1 MQGIT
6 MCRCNGV
13 QDRLKSNTALGN
25 NVSSECL
32 LILTNDK
39 NMRMNTANGKSRIAN
54 REQSWMFILGILM
67 SMA

>member
-1 MQGIT
+1 

-39 NMRMNTANGKSRIAN
+39 NMRMNTVNGKSRIAN
-54 REQSWMFILGILM
+54 REQS
-67 SMA
+67 